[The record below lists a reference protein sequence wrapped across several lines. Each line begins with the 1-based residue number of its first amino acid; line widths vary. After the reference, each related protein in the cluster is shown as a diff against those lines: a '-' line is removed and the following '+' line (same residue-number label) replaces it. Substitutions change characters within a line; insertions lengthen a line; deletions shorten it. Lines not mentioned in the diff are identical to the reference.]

1 MQFSELLYLVLDFQ
15 YLVSRLQSDWIL
27 KYVYLDEDPK
37 DLPSKLTKWYEK
49 EDMLKLTPALN
60 KEVKDLAR
68 NVRKKEFQMTWDV
81 MRQAF
86 DAGSISLESAIFHI
100 SGKSKDEILTSWTGT
115 EAAELQMLLD
125 ESASSPL

>member
-1 MQFSELLYLVLDFQ
+1 MFT
-15 YLVSRLQSDWIL
+15 
-27 KYVYLDEDPK
+27 YVYLDEDPK
-37 DLPSKLTKWYEK
+37 DLPSNLTKWYEK
-49 EDMLKLTPALN
+49 EDILKLTPALS

-81 MRQAF
+81 MRKAF
-86 DAGSISLESAIFHI
+86 DAGSISLES
-100 SGKSKDEILTSWTGT
+100 GT

>member
-1 MQFSELLYLVLDFQ
+1 MF
-15 YLVSRLQSDWIL
+15 

-37 DLPSKLTKWYEK
+37 DLPSNLTKWYEK

-60 KEVKDLAR
+60 KEIKDLAR
-68 NVRKKEFQMTWDV
+68 NVRKKDFQMTWDV

-125 ESASSPL
+125 DSASSPL